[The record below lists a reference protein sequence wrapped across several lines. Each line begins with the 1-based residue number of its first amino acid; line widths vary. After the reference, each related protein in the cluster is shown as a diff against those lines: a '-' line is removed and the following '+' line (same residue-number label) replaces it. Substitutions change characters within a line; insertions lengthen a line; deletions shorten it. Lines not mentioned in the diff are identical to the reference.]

1 MERYIYIYGERE
13 RVKNAL
19 FISLMKIYGRF
30 QTVKQLILKHCCW
43 LLLPPLTSS
52 FWGLWMTWYVL
63 TLRFVP
69 ECEIFVSVC
78 HYCWNIWCC
87 FQWRVVVYMFIYL
100 QIKTSGTFHMKW
112 KHLRS
117 LLSPKFIFLFIF
129 HRTEFFFFG
138 FTTLYIY
145 LLLKV
150 KYDCLIPVGVAVGP
164 CVHWA
169 AVNDDVFIWWKYTGP
184 EVKQ

>member
-1 MERYIYIYGERE
+1 MERYIYRERE

-78 HYCWNIWCC
+78 HNCWNIWCC

-112 KHLRS
+112 KHLCS

-129 HRTEFFFFG
+129 HRTEFFF
-138 FTTLYIY
+138 LWIYYIIY
-145 LLLKV
+145 LFIIEGQIWLSH
-150 KYDCLIPVGVAVGP
+150 P
-164 CVHWA
+164 CRGHSGTLCALSSSEWWCVYLMKIHWP
-169 AVNDDVFIWWKYTGP
+169 WS
-184 EVKQ
+184 

>member
-1 MERYIYIYGERE
+1 
-13 RVKNAL
+13 
-19 FISLMKIYGRF
+19 
-30 QTVKQLILKHCCW
+30 
-43 LLLPPLTSS
+43 
-52 FWGLWMTWYVL
+52 
-63 TLRFVP
+63 
-69 ECEIFVSVC
+69 
-78 HYCWNIWCC
+78 
-87 FQWRVVVYMFIYL
+87 MFIYL